1 MLIFLGMVHHPSLP
15 PIHFSSPELNRYIL
29 LYKNYLGADRL
40 YTKDLQGLPVF
51 LAGIPR
57 AWKQMESKGERQ
69 RRTEYKMIINM
80 SIFLQDSEFI
90 ILTSCVVLKV
100 YGILQKIDDEQ
111 VEDQHNEERF
121 LMNL

>member
-1 MLIFLGMVHHPSLP
+1 
-15 PIHFSSPELNRYIL
+15 
-29 LYKNYLGADRL
+29 
-40 YTKDLQGLPVF
+40 
-51 LAGIPR
+51 
-57 AWKQMESKGERQ
+57 MESKGERQ

-90 ILTSCVVLKV
+90 ILTCCVVLKV